1 MRLSNAPVIRQTIS
15 RFVNVVVF
23 LSMDDDRRRG
33 VGEIVSSERRWS
45 PTRRFAIARSSCGH
59 KGRADY
65 REDLHAPESSAM
77 CSIRRPR
84 SPRVLANMPFNLRST
99 LSHVAENK

>member
-33 VGEIVSSERRWS
+33 VGEMIRV
-45 PTRRFAIARSSCGH
+45 CGVD
-59 KGRADY
+59 ADDAY
-65 REDLHAPESSAM
+65 VIEEITA
-77 CSIRRPR
+77 
-84 SPRVLANMPFNLRST
+84 
-99 LSHVAENK
+99 